1 MKNLTYIIIILS
13 LLSLLSLTACGEL
26 ATDFGL
32 NPHEFEVLYT
42 DFIEEN
48 NYEVMTSI
56 ISDNIQDQN
65 EQFVFFKTKESDS
78 RNEFGLGAFYR
89 NESSSDTNSE
99 IIKEIARA
107 KLPSPSQGIGYVHVQ
122 GKTNHL
128 IGLYFLTDN
137 TDFVDR
143 QVEVAYTDKTTGNSK
158 SRLYTFK
165 ESASHKEI
173 IELNEENDISLNT
186 IEVFDP
192 NGESLYFIDCNAK

>member
-1 MKNLTYIIIILS
+1 MKKLTYIIIILS
-13 LLSLLSLTACGEL
+13 LLSLTACGKL

-32 NPHEFEVLYT
+32 NPHKIKVLYT

-56 ISDNIQDQN
+56 ISDNIQDQD
-65 EQFVFFKTKESDS
+65 EQFVFFKTKDGDS

-89 NESSSDTNSE
+89 NESSSDTNSKT
-99 IIKEIARA
+99 IKEIATA
-107 KLPSPSQGIGYVHVQ
+107 ELPSSSQGIEYVHVR
-122 GKTNHL
+122 GKASHL
-128 IGLYFLTDN
+128 IGLYFITEN

-143 QVEVAYTDKTTGNSK
+143 QVEVSYTDKMNGDSK

-165 ESASHKEI
+165 DSASHKEI

>member
-1 MKNLTYIIIILS
+1 MKNLTYIIII
-13 LLSLLSLTACGEL
+13 LSLLSLTACGEL

-32 NPHEFEVLYT
+32 TPHEIEVLYT
-42 DFIEEN
+42 DFIDQN

-65 EQFVFFKTKESDS
+65 EQFVFFKTKEGDS

-89 NESSSDTNSE
+89 IESSSNTNSK
-99 IIKEIARA
+99 ITKEIARA
-107 KLPSPSQGIGYVHVQ
+107 KLPNSSQGIEYVHVR
-122 GKTNHL
+122 GKTSHL
-128 IGLYFLTDN
+128 IGLYFITDN

-143 QVEVAYTDKTTGNSK
+143 QVEVIYTDKTTGNSK

-192 NGESLYFIDCNAK
+192 NGESLYLVDCNAK

>member
-1 MKNLTYIIIILS
+1 
-13 LLSLLSLTACGEL
+13 
-26 ATDFGL
+26 
-32 NPHEFEVLYT
+32 
-42 DFIEEN
+42 
-48 NYEVMTSI
+48 MTSI

-65 EQFVFFKTKESDS
+65 EQFVFFKTKEGDS

-107 KLPSPSQGIGYVHVQ
+107 KLPSSSQGTEYVHVK
-122 GKTNHL
+122 GKISHL
-128 IGLYFLTDN
+128 IGLYFITNN

-143 QVEVAYTDKTTGNSK
+143 QVEVTYTDKTTGDSK
-158 SRLYTFK
+158 SRIYTFK
-165 ESASHKEI
+165 ESASYKEI

>member
-1 MKNLTYIIIILS
+1 MKNLTYIIII
-13 LLSLLSLTACGEL
+13 LSLLSLTACGEL

-32 NPHEFEVLYT
+32 NPHEIEVLYT
-42 DFIEEN
+42 DFIDQN
-48 NYEVMTSI
+48 DYEVMTSI

-65 EQFVFFKTKESDS
+65 EQFVFFKTKQGDS
-78 RNEFGLGAFYR
+78 RNEFGLGTFYR
-89 NESSSDTNSE
+89 NENADDSHSK
-99 IIKEIARA
+99 IIKEVETA
-107 KLPSPSQGIGYVHVQ
+107 KLPNPSQGIGYVHVQ
-122 GKTNHL
+122 GKTSHL

-137 TDFVDR
+137 NDFVDR
-143 QVEVAYTDKTTGNSK
+143 QVEVTYTDKTTGDSK